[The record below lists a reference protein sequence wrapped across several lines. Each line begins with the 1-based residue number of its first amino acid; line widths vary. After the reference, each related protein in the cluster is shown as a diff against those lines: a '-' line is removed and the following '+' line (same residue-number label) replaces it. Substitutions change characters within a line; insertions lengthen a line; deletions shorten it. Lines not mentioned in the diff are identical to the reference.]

1 MPCFSPRILSS
12 TRTADNAYIDHGKAK
27 SVNSPNIPF
36 CGFRRKDNDSG
47 ININTEKVNFSA
59 HNYQA
64 VDFAQLGF
72 SCRRVIPFCGSRG
85 KDYGV
90 DISRDNA
97 GNVNLNTC
105 NYGAGVVCAWGFC
118 CCLSIT
124 ITLAGA
130 LCFDIDNHFGI
141 DINGF
146 RNLSIDTDDHS
157 STRASRFIA
166 IAIAIAAIVTTI
178 IVAIFTAVTAIVI
191 AVILVLTAVVAVTTT
206 ISSISITIASITIV
220 SITVLVILMIL
231 IIPMSSHH
239 LRHLKA
245 SGSEHAAEQRAGKFV
260 SIDVLGHQLSWG
272 AARDGCHGSSEPD
285 RREEGDGGQEGELT
299 VMVSFWYRL
308 KVIDSELQTYLHRC
322 DCSASLSG
330 RGRWFFES
338 PKGRLECAYETGAF
352 VWLIRKDRIS
362 ERATGRIYL
371 LLRLF
376 SWPLPSVVMPSSDE
390 DEEHRCEGMSSC
402 LGDQLDGVELFLPL
416 IISGVSQE
424 VS

>member
-1 MPCFSPRILSS
+1 MYPHPHFIQTTLTSTMTRPR
-12 TRTADNAYIDHGKAK
+12 A
-27 SVNSPNIPF
+27 PNISF

-47 ININTEKVNFSA
+47 TDINTEKVNFSA

-97 GNVNLNTC
+97 GNVNLNTWH
-105 NYGAGVVCAWGFC
+105 YGAGVVCAWGFC

-124 ITLAGA
+124 ITFAGA
-130 LCFDIDNHFGI
+130 LCFRDIDNHFGI

-157 STRASRFIA
+157 STRASRI

-178 IVAIFTAVTAIVI
+178 IVAVIGAIVAIFTAVTAIVI
-191 AVILVLTAVVAVTTT
+191 AVIPVLTAVVAVTAT
-206 ISSISITIASITIV
+206 ISSIPITIVSITITSITIASITAP
-220 SITVLVILMIL
+220 VILMIL
-231 IIPMSSHH
+231 IIPMSSRH

-260 SIDVLGHQLSWG
+260 SIDALGHQLSWG

-285 RREEGDGGQEGELT
+285 RREEGDGGQK
-299 VMVSFWYRL
+299 VSCKRTFI
-308 KVIDSELQTYLHRC
+308 VAIVQ
-322 DCSASLSG
+322 
-330 RGRWFFES
+330 
-338 PKGRLECAYETGAF
+338 
-352 VWLIRKDRIS
+352 
-362 ERATGRIYL
+362 RA
-371 LLRLF
+371 
-376 SWPLPSVVMPSSDE
+376 
-390 DEEHRCEGMSSC
+390 
-402 LGDQLDGVELFLPL
+402 
-416 IISGVSQE
+416 
-424 VS
+424 

>member
-1 MPCFSPRILSS
+1 MLCFSPRILSS

-27 SVNSPNIPF
+27 SVNSPNISF

-105 NYGAGVVCAWGFC
+105 NYGAGVVCARDFC

-130 LCFDIDNHFGI
+130 LCFRDIDNHFGI

-146 RNLSIDTDDHS
+146 RNLSIDSDDHS

-166 IAIAIAAIVTTI
+166 IAIAAIVTTI
-178 IVAIFTAVTAIVI
+178 IVAVIVAIVAIFTAVTATVI
-191 AVILVLTAVVAVTTT
+191 AVISVLTAVVAVTAT
-206 ISSISITIASITIV
+206 ISSISITIASITAP
-220 SITVLVILMIL
+220 VILMIL

-260 SIDVLGHQLSWG
+260 SIDALGHQLSWG
-272 AARDGCHGSSEPD
+272 AAEDGCHGGSESD
-285 RREEGDGGQEGELT
+285 RREEGDGGRKGELT
-299 VMVSFWYRL
+299 DRVSSWYRL
-308 KVIDSELQTYLHRC
+308 KVI
-322 DCSASLSG
+322 
-330 RGRWFFES
+330 
-338 PKGRLECAYETGAF
+338 
-352 VWLIRKDRIS
+352 V
-362 ERATGRIYL
+362 
-371 LLRLF
+371 
-376 SWPLPSVVMPSSDE
+376 
-390 DEEHRCEGMSSC
+390 SC
-402 LGDQLDGVELFLPL
+402 KRTFMLV
-416 IISGVSQE
+416 IVRR
-424 VS
+424 V